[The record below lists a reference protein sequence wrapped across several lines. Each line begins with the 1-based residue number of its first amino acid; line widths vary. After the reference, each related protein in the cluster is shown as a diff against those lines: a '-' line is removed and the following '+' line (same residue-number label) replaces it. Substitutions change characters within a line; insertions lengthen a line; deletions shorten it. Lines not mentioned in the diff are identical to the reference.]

1 MIIYFDTSALL
12 PLVIEE
18 PGSLI
23 ASRLWDDADRV
34 VSSRLTY
41 AEGRAALAMALRMK
55 RLDEQDL
62 RSAVDAFE
70 VIHDQLQ
77 LVEVTDALVR
87 RAGVLAEEFALRG
100 YDSVHLASVEEIA
113 DEDVVLAAGDR
124 SLLSA
129 AEALGI
135 SVAALQ

>member
-1 MIIYFDTSALL
+1 LIVYFDTSALL

-18 PGSLI
+18 PGSSI
-23 ASRLWDDADRV
+23 ASRLWDDAERV

-70 VIHDQLQ
+70 VVHDQLQ
-77 LVEVTDALVR
+77 LVEVTEALVR
-87 RAGVLAEEFALRG
+87 RAGVMAEEFALRG

-135 SVAALQ
+135 AVAALQ

>member
-23 ASRLWDDADRV
+23 ASRLWDEAESV

-70 VIHDQLQ
+70 VVHDQLQ
-77 LVEVTDALVR
+77 LVEVTKALVR

-135 SVAALQ
+135 AVAELQ

>member
-1 MIIYFDTSALL
+1 MIVYFDTSALL

-23 ASRLWDDADRV
+23 ASRLWDDAERV

-41 AEGRAALAMALRMK
+41 AQSRAALAMALRMK

-70 VIHDQLQ
+70 VVHDQLQ
-77 LVEVTDALVR
+77 LVEVTEALVR

-100 YDSVHLASVEEIA
+100 YDSVHLASAEEIA

-124 SLLSA
+124 DLLSA
-129 AEALGI
+129 AGALGI
-135 SVAALQ
+135 AVAKLQ

>member
-1 MIIYFDTSALL
+1 LIVYFDTSALL

-23 ASRLWDDADRV
+23 ASRLWDDAERV

-41 AEGRAALAMALRMK
+41 AQSRAALAMALRMK

-70 VIHDQLQ
+70 VVHDQLQ
-77 LVEVTDALVR
+77 LVEVTEALVR

-100 YDSVHLASVEEIA
+100 YDSVHLASAEEIA

-124 SLLSA
+124 DLLSA
-129 AEALGI
+129 AGALGI
-135 SVAALQ
+135 AVAKLQ

>member
-1 MIIYFDTSALL
+1 LIIYFDTSALL

-23 ASRLWDDADRV
+23 ASRLWDDAEHV

-41 AEGRAALAMALRMK
+41 AEGRAAMAMALRMK

-113 DEDVVLAAGDR
+113 SEDVVLAAGDR

-129 AEALGI
+129 AEDLGI
-135 SVAALQ
+135 AVAYLR